1 MSPIAL
7 TLLKFALLGL
17 LYLFV
22 WFAVRTVAHD
32 VAGKRQPRKVVP
44 AAVATAAPPPAEVR
58 DGAAPGTLVI
68 REPDV
73 PERRV
78 GLRDAVEIGRGPGV
92 AIVLTDGFASH
103 RHARIEPRGTERVLV
118 DLGSTNGTFLN
129 EEPVTVPVVLRPG
142 DTVRIGRTLL
152 EVES

>member
-22 WFAVRTVAHD
+22 WFAIRTVARD
-32 VAGKRQPRKVVP
+32 VGGRRQSRKVVP
-44 AAVATAAPPPAEVR
+44 AAQDVPGTR
-58 DGAAPGTLVI
+58 MGAAPATLIV
-68 REPDV
+68 REPEM

-78 GLRDAVEIGRGPGV
+78 SLKEAIEIGRGPGV
-92 AIVLTDGFASH
+92 SVTLTDGFASH
-103 RHARIEPRGTERVLV
+103 RHARIEPRGSERVLV

-129 EEPVTVPVVLRPG
+129 EQPVTVPVVLRPG

-152 EVES
+152 EVEI